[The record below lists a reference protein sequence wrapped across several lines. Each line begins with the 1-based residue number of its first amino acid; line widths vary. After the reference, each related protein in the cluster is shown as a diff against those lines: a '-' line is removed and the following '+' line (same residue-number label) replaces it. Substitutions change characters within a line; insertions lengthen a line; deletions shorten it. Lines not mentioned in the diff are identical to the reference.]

1 MIASRSSALLLFGAT
16 GDLARRMLLPSLFG
30 LHEDGLLNPGLR
42 IVGTARSDLDD
53 TGFREMA
60 RAALDEFLPAAR
72 KDDSKLGGFLERLSY
87 QPLDASNIDGFPA
100 LADKVG
106 DTSGGLAIFLS
117 TAPFLFEPTIKGL
130 AASGLAHE
138 SVRIEIRRAHV

>member
-53 TGFREMA
+53 AGFREMA
-60 RAALDEFLPAAR
+60 RTALGEFLPDER
-72 KDDSKLGGFLERLSY
+72 KDDTKLEGFLDRLAY
-87 QPLDASNIDGFPA
+87 QPLDASNLAGFPA

-117 TAPFLFEPTIKGL
+117 TAPFLFEPTIAGL
-130 AASGLAHE
+130 AAAGLAHE
-138 SVRIEIRRAHV
+138 GVRIEVAS